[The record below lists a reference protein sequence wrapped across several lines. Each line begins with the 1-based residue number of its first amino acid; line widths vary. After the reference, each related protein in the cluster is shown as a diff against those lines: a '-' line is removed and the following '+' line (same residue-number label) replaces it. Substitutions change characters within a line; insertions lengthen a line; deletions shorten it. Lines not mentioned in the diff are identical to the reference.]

1 MKKKKIDTKDILMY
15 LFIVITG
22 AAAFLWMVQPVF
34 WMEQAERTSH
44 PVRVYERDVETLV
57 YGHDN
62 GTDFVPG
69 VYTGGLVIQ
78 IEEVKGGRGM
88 EYAQVK
94 EYLDDMVRD
103 YRNAI
108 KPRCLADCIRSSVS
122 IDKDILVHKGLEII
136 ADIMGLEI
144 QEEERNVSSGLVY
157 EYSFVYEGV
166 KFVGYEK
173 ERMKRFRNNL

>member
-1 MKKKKIDTKDILMY
+1 MKKKKVDTKDILMY
-15 LFIVITG
+15 LLIAVTG
-22 AAAFLWMVQPVF
+22 AAVFLWLVQPMF
-34 WMEQAERTSH
+34 WMEQTEKTSH

-69 VYTGGLVIQ
+69 VYTGGLVTQ
-78 IEEVKGGRGM
+78 PEEVRGGRGM

-108 KPRCLADCIRSSVS
+108 KPRCLTNRICSSVS
-122 IDKDILVHKGLEII
+122 IDKDILVHKGLEIM

-144 QEEERNVSSGLVY
+144 QEKERNVSSGLIY

-173 ERMKRFRNNL
+173 ERMERFGSSL